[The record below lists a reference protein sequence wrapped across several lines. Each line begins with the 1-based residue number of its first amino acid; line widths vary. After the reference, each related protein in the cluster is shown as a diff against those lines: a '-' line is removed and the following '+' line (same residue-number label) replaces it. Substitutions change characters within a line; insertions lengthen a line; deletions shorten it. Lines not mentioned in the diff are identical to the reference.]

1 MHVYS
6 ISCKKLSITDAV
18 GFYQLK
24 VKKVFD
30 VWDNIIQI

>member
-1 MHVYS
+1 MFTQFHA
-6 ISCKKLSITDAV
+6 KKISITDAV

-30 VWDNIIQI
+30 V